1 MANQRVHIFV
11 KGKVQG
17 VFFRQ
22 ATKTIAE
29 KKNVT
34 GWIRNLKDGR
44 VEALLEGQDVDVS
57 EVVEWSHRGPT
68 NAIVDDIQII
78 NEKYK
83 GEFSKFDILY

>member
-22 ATKTIAE
+22 TTKSIAE
-29 KKNVT
+29 KKSVT
-34 GWIRNLKDGR
+34 GWVRNLKDGR
-44 VEALLEGQDVDVS
+44 VEAVLEGQDINVS
-57 EVVEWSHRGPT
+57 EVVEWSHRGPP
-68 NAIVDDIQII
+68 NAIVEDVQII

-83 GEFSKFDILY
+83 GDFSKFDIMY

>member
-1 MANQRVHIFV
+1 MTNQRVHIFV

-22 ATKTIAE
+22 STKTMAE

-34 GWIRNLKDGR
+34 GWVRNLRDGR
-44 VEALLEGQDVDVS
+44 VEAMLEGKDEDVN

-68 NAIVDDIQII
+68 NAVVEDLQII
-78 NEKYK
+78 NEKYI
-83 GEFSKFDILY
+83 GEFSKFEILY

>member
-1 MANQRVHIFV
+1 MVNQRVHIFV

-22 ATKTIAE
+22 TTKSMAE

-34 GWIRNLKDGR
+34 GWVRNLKDGR
-44 VEALLEGQDVDVS
+44 VEAVLEGQDINVS
-57 EVVEWSHRGPT
+57 EVVEWSHRGPP
-68 NAIVDDIQII
+68 NAIVEDVQII

-83 GEFSKFDILY
+83 GDFSKFDIMY